1 MRNHQ
6 YDYRYINGNYLVTY
20 HTYRTLL
27 IKEALR
33 TGEELISNFP
43 DSIDLKITNKCST
56 GCPFC
61 HENSSPLG
69 KTFDFERT
77 ISILEQLPALPIEIA
92 IGGGNILDVASEAN
106 QLVDWLIS
114 RGHRVRATVNYK
126 DIQNLNEEQRVFL
139 NKFEGLGI
147 SINSLDDEL
156 LNVVSSTPSTKWLI
170 TDREGLPSHIRNLLI
185 PKDTTYFSDQR
196 VVLHVISGI
205 ISLKDLSLLLDNGGL
220 PILLLGYKQWGRA
233 KETQLPN
240 SIKDLENWIKQF
252 IFKSRYKLF
261 GEDSYQY
268 RAVISFDNLA
278 LEQLHIKD
286 ALLEEEW
293 SKLYMGEEGQHSM
306 YIDAVKEEYA
316 QNSISPERIS
326 WNEVGLLEF
335 FKSLQK

>member
-1 MRNHQ
+1 MRNQ

-92 IGGGNILDVASEAN
+92 IGGGNILDVVSEAN
-106 QLVDWLIS
+106 QLVNWLIS

-156 LNVVSSTPSTKWLI
+156 LSVISSTPSPKWLT
-170 TDREGLPSHIRNLLI
+170 TDREGLPSHIRNLLK

-240 SIKDLENWIKQF
+240 SIKDLESWIKQF

-261 GEDSYQY
+261 GEDSFQY

-286 ALLEEEW
+286 ALLEDEW

-316 QNSISPERIS
+316 QNSISSERIS